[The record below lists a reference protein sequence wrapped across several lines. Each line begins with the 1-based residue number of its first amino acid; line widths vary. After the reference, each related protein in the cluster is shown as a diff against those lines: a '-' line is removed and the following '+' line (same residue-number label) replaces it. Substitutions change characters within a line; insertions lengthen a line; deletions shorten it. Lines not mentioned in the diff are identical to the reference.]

1 MNRLERGVLLLM
13 ALAMSACSFMEHAH
27 CVDTSVV
34 SLVSP
39 DGNYRATAFHRTCG
53 GGGSGYTWV
62 RLETVSALSTLSGG
76 EQEMVA
82 DVRGKYPIKLTW
94 KSPSELEINTSA
106 FRQSS
111 STSVRMQQWKG
122 VSLIYK
128 EE

>member
-1 MNRLERGVLLLM
+1 MNRLERGLLLLI

-27 CVDTSVV
+27 CEDTSVV
-34 SLVSP
+34 SMVSP
-39 DGNYRATAFHRTCG
+39 DGNYRATAFHRTCA

-62 RLETVSALSTLSGG
+62 RLESVAALSWLSGD
-76 EQEMVA
+76 EQEIVA
-82 DVRGKYPIKLTW
+82 DVRGKYPINLTW
-94 KSPSELEINTSA
+94 RSPSELEINSLA

-122 VSLIYK
+122 VSITYK